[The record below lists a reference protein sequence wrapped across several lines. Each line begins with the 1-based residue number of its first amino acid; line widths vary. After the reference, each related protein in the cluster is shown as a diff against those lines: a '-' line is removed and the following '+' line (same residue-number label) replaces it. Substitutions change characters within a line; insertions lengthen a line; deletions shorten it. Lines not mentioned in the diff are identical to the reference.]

1 MYSLEEKQLI
11 RSTQQPLQLVKV
23 CLLPCYFFLF
33 IFSAIIYF
41 VFFWTAF
48 VFVLAEVEWLSVPP
62 CQSTGD
68 TVDACRRRLMR
79 CPDSPKPGSSSGLC
93 SRGLQRRTMTTAPV
107 NYWYP
112 NKQQK
117 ARDTEAIAEVTFYI
131 VIELLNFCCIFV
143 TAPKQTCFFLKIY
156 LSYLLALLWLCN
168 WLLN

>member
-1 MYSLEEKQLI
+1 MYSLVEKQLI
-11 RSTQQPLQLVKV
+11 RSTQQPLHLCLFKV
-23 CLLPCYFFLF
+23 CLLLCYFFLF

-41 VFFWTAF
+41 VFFWAAF
-48 VFVLAEVEWLSVPP
+48 VFVLAEVEWLFVPP

-79 CPDSPKPGSSSGLC
+79 CPDSPKSGSSSGLC

-117 ARDTEAIAEVTFYI
+117 ARDTEAIVEVTFYI
-131 VIELLNFCCIFV
+131 VIVLLNFCCIFA
-143 TAPKQTCFFLKIY
+143 TAPKQTCFFY
-156 LSYLLALLWLCN
+156 LALADPAITVQLIT
-168 WLLN
+168 